1 MKELNIPRIL
11 KKIYIQKKNTE
22 KTIEEL
28 LEEFGYDKD
37 IFKGIK
43 FEYIFLP
50 EIDKNSLKKQD
61 LLEYPEYK
69 KSFEEIV
76 KKLNKTE
83 VYNSVSSLM
92 VYIDNFNDV
101 INAKAI
107 FEREKIFEDIETDFN
122 GVYNKYETKLRNKL
136 YEKIPYLKKLD
147 NLNETFEDFINK
159 QTDLNFTFEIK
170 NEDFTFYI
178 DNYIDIYEALKK
190 NKSFKIDPEEIFI
203 DFYNQERNR
212 LDGDLDKKKQIIINE
227 FSKKVKS
234 IDNYFALLK
243 FYQEIDDREL
253 HLSINVDTD
262 QIKFKEE
269 KENELINYFYKK
281 KKKKRKNGKSK

>member
-178 DNYIDIYEALKK
+178 DNYIDIYEFLKK